1 MSEKTA
7 TPEANPKQDKDA
19 EESKI
24 APEELV
30 RKYVDCYQ
38 INCLLSNTLI
48 QSEEDLQLKE
58 ELLLLVDRLE
68 VSS

>member
-7 TPEANPKQDKDA
+7 TPEANSKQDKDA

-48 QSEEDLQLKE
+48 
-58 ELLLLVDRLE
+58 
-68 VSS
+68 